1 MPTRNYPLPLELLAD
16 HLARHPDQPYLH
28 QPVNRVWRN
37 FTWREVDDQAR
48 RIASGLRAQGYQPG
62 ERVAILAK
70 NCAEWFV
77 VDFALM
83 MAGLVSVP
91 IYTTASTST
100 IRYVLE
106 HSEARAIFLGKLDD
120 TAHAEEAIPEGVLRI
135 ALPYPTASAGEQ
147 WSDWLARYEPLAEVA
162 HPHPDDVLTLV
173 YTSGSTGVPKG
184 VVISHLNMASS
195 AQCTRDAAGAHP
207 GDRLVSYLP
216 LAHVAERA
224 VVEHFS
230 FGLDIEVFFVESLD
244 TFAEDLRHARPT
256 LFMSVPRLWT
266 RFQSQ
271 IRGRIPEKRLQRL
284 LSIPLVGRVVAARIR
299 KAMGLGEARLFGSGT
314 APISPATLAWFS
326 RLGMPISEG
335 WGMTETTGLS
345 CSNQPYRPEWMGTIG
360 KPVDCVEMKI
370 AANGEI
376 LIRGDAVFREYYR
389 NPEATAASFDA
400 EGWFRTGDIGE
411 QRPDGAFR
419 IVGRVKEQ
427 FKTAKGKYVAPVP
440 IESLLAANPV
450 VEQVCVMG
458 SGRKQPIALAVLAE
472 GAPRG
477 EEELRTELETLLE
490 QVNQQLESHEAL
502 DHIVVCAEPW
512 SIENEMLTPTLK
524 LKRDRIEARYARL
537 LDSTPLRQPVVWEK
551 GI

>member
-1 MPTRNYPLPLELLAD
+1 
-16 HLARHPDQPYLH
+16 
-28 QPVNRVWRN
+28 
-37 FTWREVDDQAR
+37 
-48 RIASGLRAQGYQPG
+48 
-62 ERVAILAK
+62 
-70 NCAEWFV
+70 
-77 VDFALM
+77 
-83 MAGLVSVP
+83 
-91 IYTTASTST
+91 
-100 IRYVLE
+100 
-106 HSEARAIFLGKLDD
+106 
-120 TAHAEEAIPEGVLRI
+120 
-135 ALPYPTASAGEQ
+135 
-147 WSDWLARYEPLAEVA
+147 
-162 HPHPDDVLTLV
+162 
-173 YTSGSTGVPKG
+173 
-184 VVISHLNMASS
+184 
-195 AQCTRDAAGAHP
+195 
-207 GDRLVSYLP
+207 
-216 LAHVAERA
+216 
-224 VVEHFS
+224 
-230 FGLDIEVFFVESLD
+230 
-244 TFAEDLRHARPT
+244 
-256 LFMSVPRLWT
+256 
-266 RFQSQ
+266 
-271 IRGRIPEKRLQRL
+271 
-284 LSIPLVGRVVAARIR
+284 
-299 KAMGLGEARLFGSGT
+299 
-314 APISPATLAWFS
+314 
-326 RLGMPISEG
+326 
-335 WGMTETTGLS
+335 
-345 CSNQPYRPEWMGTIG
+345 
-360 KPVDCVEMKI
+360 MKI

-490 QVNQQLESHEAL
+490 QVNGQLESHEAL

-551 GI
+551 GL

>member
-1 MPTRNYPLPLELLAD
+1 MPARQYALPLDLLAG
-16 HLARHPDQPYLH
+16 HLAQHPDRPYLH
-28 QPVNRVWRN
+28 QPVDRAWRTL
-37 FTWREVDDQAR
+37 TWRDVDSQAR
-48 RIASGLRAQGYQPG
+48 RIAAGLRAQGLLPG

-77 VDFALM
+77 VDFAIM

-91 IYTTASTST
+91 IYTTASAST

-106 HSEARAIFLGKLDD
+106 HSDARAIFLGKLDD
-120 TAHAEEAIPEGVLRI
+120 LSHAEQAIPASVLRI
-135 ALPYPTASAGEQ
+135 ALPYPTASAIEN
-147 WSDWLARYEPLAEVA
+147 WSEWLSRYPPLAEPA
-162 HPHPDDVLTLV
+162 RLRPDDMLTLV

-184 VVISHLNMASS
+184 VPISHLNMASS
-195 AQCTRDAAGAHP
+195 AHCTREAAGARR
-207 GDRLVSYLP
+207 GDRLLSYLP

-224 VVEHFS
+224 VVEHLS
-230 FGLDIEVFFVESLD
+230 FGLDAEVFFVESLD

-271 IRGRIPEKRLQRL
+271 IRRRIPETRLQRL
-284 LSIPLVGRVVAARIR
+284 LSIPLVRGVVAARIR
-299 KAMGLGEARLFGSGT
+299 KAMGLDQARLFGSGT

-326 RLGMPISEG
+326 RIGMPISEG

-345 CSNQPYRPEWMGTIG
+345 CSNQPYRAGWLGTIG
-360 KPVDCVEMKI
+360 KPVDCVEMKLSPD
-370 AANGEI
+370 GEI
-376 LIRGDAVFREYYR
+376 LIRGDAVFSEYYR
-389 NPEATAASFDA
+389 NPDATAASFSD
-400 EGWFRTGDIGE
+400 GWFRTGDVGE
-411 QRPDGAFR
+411 LRPDGAWR

-440 IESLLAANPV
+440 IESLLAASPA

-472 GAPRG
+472 GETRA
-477 EEELRTELETLLE
+477 EEDLARELAALLE
-490 QVNQQLESHEAL
+490 QVNSQLESHEAL
-502 DHIVVCAEPW
+502 DHLVVCAEPW

-524 LKRDRIEARYARL
+524 LKRERIEARYAAL
-537 LDSTPLRQPVVWEK
+537 LESRALSAPVVWERRL
-551 GI
+551 